1 MSDDTRWKLPPHSDR
16 WIPIGSATTH
26 RQRFGHLAGVR
37 DIHFPAPA
45 DPRAWDGYDPLELAR
60 SFMERARSL
69 LEDPAEGWGL
79 LADRRVLSAE
89 EKRALKDEV
98 WQPGELPDY
107 LGVPFRCR
115 DGSRFTK
122 RERKEFAD
130 QIIDLAEE
138 ESPGYASG
146 WKYRSTGGGFRP
158 VDAGAY
164 EGVPRWR
171 AVAIVYDAMTH
182 DRKSRIKL
190 VPRAEA
196 RAFIA
201 KHHQYKPYVRDNG
214 WIYSIGLYNG
224 RRLAAVATG
233 HSVTAGWAV
242 PGFPKTGVPRQ
253 IPRYAR
259 YDEVDP
265 DANVERVPLDPK
277 NILDLSRVASDGT
290 IKGASS
296 MLAARILAL
305 APATRRGD
313 PDGPWLF
320 TTYSMDDEEGST
332 YKALKGLGL
341 RPVHRRSPRNVKSG
355 ARRRAKL
362 HANDFVAK
370 IRWEAGPAALPADPR
385 LL

>member
-1 MSDDTRWKLPPHSDR
+1 
-16 WIPIGSATTH
+16 
-26 RQRFGHLAGVR
+26 
-37 DIHFPAPA
+37 
-45 DPRAWDGYDPLELAR
+45 
-60 SFMERARSL
+60 
-69 LEDPAEGWGL
+69 
-79 LADRRVLSAE
+79 
-89 EKRALKDEV
+89 
-98 WQPGELPDY
+98 
-107 LGVPFRCR
+107 
-115 DGSRFTK
+115 
-122 RERKEFAD
+122 
-130 QIIDLAEE
+130 
-138 ESPGYASG
+138 
-146 WKYRSTGGGFRP
+146 
-158 VDAGAY
+158 
-164 EGVPRWR
+164 
-171 AVAIVYDAMTH
+171 
-182 DRKSRIKL
+182 
-190 VPRAEA
+190 
-196 RAFIA
+196 
-201 KHHQYKPYVRDNG
+201 
-214 WIYSIGLYNG
+214 
-224 RRLAAVATG
+224 
-233 HSVTAGWAV
+233 AV